1 MGLYIAI
8 SFLISAVRSNY
19 KRLGTP
25 FQFHTPLLR
34 VGFPFLLLWVL
45 RIRYALGD
53 SDYYY
58 RALVHVQKPEGW
70 FQLAAGDDFREE
82 LNSAASLGRRTI
94 DRRCPP
100 PRYGRSVAPSPT
112 PIPTPDRRFFTSDP
126 SGNSDTA
133 SHFPV
138 TRAQVTK

>member
-100 PRYGRSVAPSPT
+100 
-112 PIPTPDRRFFTSDP
+112 DRRFFTSDP